1 VVGICVNLSHMRDW
15 FGGDFTPVMA
25 LIARADAIGL
35 DQVSLAEHVL
45 MTEAGAALYPYGK
58 YYQGLTESWPD
69 PIVMLSALAAVT
81 SRIELATGVLIAP
94 LRPAVLLAKQL
105 ATLDALSHGR
115 VVAGF
120 GAGWQRA
127 EYEASGI
134 PWDGRFSRME
144 EQIRACKAIW
154 RDGPASFEGATVSF
168 RDIHCEPKPA
178 RPGGVP
184 IWLGIGLTDRNIAR
198 IAELADGWLPLETDP
213 ARLALDI
220 ARLGAACR
228 DRGRDPSGL
237 GIRATLFPSLGP
249 AGHVDYQLTLDK
261 ARALTRAGVTVL
273 QVYPGLCCQGPDAC
287 IELFNALMTMK
298 AALSADA

>member
-1 VVGICVNLSHMRDW
+1 MVGICVNLSHMGDW
-15 FGGDFTPVMA
+15 FAGDFAPVLK
-25 LIARADAIGL
+25 LITQADAIGV

-45 MTEAGAALYPYGK
+45 MTEAGAAGYPYGT
-58 YYQGLTESWPD
+58 YYQDLTEAWPD
-69 PIVMLSALAAVT
+69 PVVMLSALAAVT
-81 SRIELATGVLIAP
+81 SRIELSTGIVIAP

-105 ATLDALSHGR
+105 ATLDAVSHGR

-127 EYEASGI
+127 EYEASGV
-134 PWDGRFSRME
+134 PWDGRFTRMG

-178 RPGGVP
+178 RPGGIP

-198 IAELADGWLPLETDP
+198 IVELADGWLPLETDP
-213 ARLALDI
+213 ARLAPDI
-220 ARLGAACR
+220 ARLRAACR
-228 DRGRDPSGL
+228 ERGRDPASL
-237 GIRATLFPSLGP
+237 GIRATLFPTLGP
-249 AGHVDYQLTLDK
+249 AGRIDFDATLER

-273 QVYPGLCCQGPDAC
+273 QVYPGLCCPGPEAC
-287 IELFNALMTMK
+287 VDFFDVLMTLK
-298 AALSADA
+298 AALQR